1 MKKKL
6 ISFLTAV
13 VMLLSMATV
22 QIPASAED
30 FELSSSKMLA
40 PNDLA
45 TLNKDATFDGKSV
58 VECNSEGKTAAVR
71 YDNLYMGPAYS
82 ADNRYLLIDCYYQKS
97 SATTPYGMSV
107 LFRSNGTDTDD
118 WNNIYKEPDSVKK
131 PSSGLTALP
140 NRWETVAIDCQ
151 SAMNYLSSNNLTQK
165 QLQIEI
171 PATTGTDRFY
181 ISSVRFSDSTGDFE
195 IGRRAT
201 IMSSNDLMSSPE
213 IVSFNGEAD
222 VQKFSVTSS
231 AHTVRY
237 GGIHMGHA
245 FASSNRYMLIDCYL
259 DDANLTE
266 FDITTVFRN
275 VNNGATWINGN
286 ASSTKKSGTYAT
298 GKWVTAIID
307 CEEPLKSL
315 ATNKQSLTQLQ
326 ISIPATTADFYVKS
340 VRFAAAEPAVQYVYE
355 DETGA
360 KYTYLSEDGIVT
372 VDGENLPAYT
382 TTTDAFNGLGEE
394 GGTIYL
400 EGELNAFTD
409 VASRG
414 PIILRGI
421 GDTEE
426 DIANNAINGIDVKVK
441 GGDIT
446 FDYLTV
452 NPVIGAETDVN
463 YASFYTDTQSKYGM
477 GITIGA
483 NVVSTGIAIG
493 SKHDNDDIRYPFSD
507 KVTINGGYFYSVTPL
522 TNYGAR
528 RLKRNGSIDYTIN
541 GGEINALFAG
551 SNNSW
556 EWEQS
561 EIRGDV
567 KYTIN
572 DGLFTNYMTMGS
584 AFGSSNIYGN
594 IIWTINGGWMQDR
607 RIVGGNIAAAKMA
620 DKQQVLK
627 NVAAIVNQKGKNE
640 GFKNLTLGT
649 DNAKGRD
656 IGGNEI
662 YILNNNEDNV
672 GTKIANGSL
681 AEYKMHVYYGKAEP
695 IFAKDQTQAIA
706 GSTHYYGGNLKGFA
720 LTADE
725 EGAVPYLNGV
735 ALTPNAEGYYEIAAD
750 ANNIMEIVFTKNADS
765 KIISFTA
772 TESRVEAK
780 VYNFTDSPMPVT
792 IYVAKYDG
800 DALLSCVQVAPY
812 SIEKLPNIQTVG
824 VDFTKEEGYT
834 YRAFL
839 WDDELTPLSN
849 ALDL

>member
-30 FELSSSKMLA
+30 FELSSSKMLTA
-40 PNDLA
+40 SDLA

-71 YDNLYMGPAYS
+71 YDKLYMSPEYS
-82 ADNRYLLIDCYYQKS
+82 AANRYLLVDCYYQKS
-97 SATTPYGMSV
+97 SATTTPYGMSV
-107 LFRSNGTDTDD
+107 TFRSNGTDTDD
-118 WNNIYKEPDSVKK
+118 WNHIYKEPDTVKK

-151 SAMNYLSSNNLTQK
+151 AAMDYLSSNNLTQK

-171 PATTGTDRFY
+171 PATTGDDRFY
-181 ISSVRFSDSTGDFE
+181 ISSVRFSDSTGDYE

-213 IVSFNGEAD
+213 IVSFNGEVD

-245 FASSNRYMLIDCYL
+245 FASSNRYMLIECYL
-259 DDANLTE
+259 EDANLNE
-266 FDITTVFRN
+266 FDITTVFRS
-275 VNNGATWINGN
+275 VNNGGTWINGN

-298 GKWVTAIID
+298 GKWVTAVID
-307 CEEPLKSL
+307 CEEPLASL
-315 ATNKQSLTQLQ
+315 AANKQSLTQLQ
-326 ISIPATTADFYVKS
+326 IAIPATTADFYVKS

-409 VASRG
+409 IASRG
-414 PIILRGI
+414 AIVLRGL

-607 RIVGGNIAAAKMA
+607 RIVGGNIAAAKKA

-706 GSTHYYGGNLKGFA
+706 GSTHYYGGNLKGFT

-750 ANNIMEIVFTKNADS
+750 ASNIMEIVFATENS
-765 KIISFTA
+765 KITSFTSND
-772 TESRVEAK
+772 ESVEVKA
-780 VYNFTDSPMPVT
+780 YNFTETPVSAT
-792 IYVAKYDG
+792 VYVAKYEAG
-800 DALLSCVQVAPY
+800 RLVNVQLVPKSFGKATTVQTETVPF
-812 SIEKLPNIQTVG
+812 EKA
-824 VDFTKEEGYT
+824 EGYT

-839 WDDELTPLSN
+839 WNGAESLAS